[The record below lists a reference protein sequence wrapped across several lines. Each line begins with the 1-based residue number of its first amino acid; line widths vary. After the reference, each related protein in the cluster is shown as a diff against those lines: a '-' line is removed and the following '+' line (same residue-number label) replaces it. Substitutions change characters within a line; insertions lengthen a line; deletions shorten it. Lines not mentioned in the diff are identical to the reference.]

1 MPCGARRVRAVACVE
16 TLFARTPRARS
27 AFVFAAGRGHE
38 PGDRTP
44 RARSVFEVGRDATHG
59 RKRRTPRAQSAS
71 FFILTRE
78 NPYNHRTPRTR
89 SRPAERHGIFMNF
102 SRHAARAK
110 RVLHREIAAQG
121 TRPYA
126 VRREVRPRPYS
137 PVSPITLPRARSTTA
152 LYQEIA
158 GTEGQHC
165 SAHAGAS
172 GKRPKHGGAC
182 RRCTPRPQSV
192 SCITEIAAQD
202 ATAGRAGRGVLPS
215 PRTVRKVLWDDSLH
229 FLFGAPSPAG
239 FAITAATRTRRAGR
253 VGMRL
258 P

>member
-1 MPCGARRVRAVACVE
+1 MGVNAARR
-16 TLFARTPRARS
+16 ARKARPPS
-27 AFVFAAGRGHE
+27 NCRGN
-38 PGDRTP
+38 
-44 RARSVFEVGRDATHG
+44 AIRD
-59 RKRRTPRAQSAS
+59 P
-71 FFILTRE
+71 
-78 NPYNHRTPRTR
+78 
-89 SRPAERHGIFMNF
+89 
-102 SRHAARAK
+102 HAARAK
-110 RVLHREIAAQG
+110 RVLFHPNPRKPLQSPHAAHAKPSSRAPRHFHEFLPTRRAREARPASRNCGAGDATVCRAARSASATILARIANNTAARAKYDRQ
-121 TRPYA
+121 
-126 VRREVRPRPYS
+126 PRSRHFGDYE
-137 PVSPITLPRARSTTA
+137 TLPRARSTTS

-202 ATAGRAGRGVLPS
+202 ATAGRAGRGALPS

>member
-1 MPCGARRVRAVACVE
+1 MLSLAWKPCSPARRAREARSKLVE
-16 TLFARTPRARS
+16 MRRMGVNTARRARK
-27 AFVFAAGRGHE
+27 
-38 PGDRTP
+38 
-44 RARSVFEVGRDATHG
+44 ARPPSNCSGNAIRD
-59 RKRRTPRAQSAS
+59 P
-71 FFILTRE
+71 
-78 NPYNHRTPRTR
+78 
-89 SRPAERHGIFMNF
+89 
-102 SRHAARAK
+102 HAARAK